1 MRLGR
6 HLEITSSL
14 RLFAISALWRARSLR
29 LPKVLLWLLLATGFF
44 GHGCATAQPNKARF
58 PPYQQR
64 AQSEVRGDLRV
75 SVSVPTAK
83 EAEAI
88 YGVDLTDESVQPV
101 WIEVSNDSTL
111 PYWFLTSGLD
121 PNYFAPSEVAHAF
134 YSKASDDANWTL
146 DARFDSLQFK
156 NPIMPGTTV
165 SGFVLTNLDEGFKVV
180 EVDLIARGDAN
191 SFTFITVDPTFQAT
205 SMRVDFDDLYGS
217 EGLVFVEDEVEL
229 RGLLEQL
236 PCCATNEDGTQYGDP
251 LNLVLIGTRKEIFA
265 ALLRRQWHPT
275 EILHAGSLWRTI
287 KSFLKGSRY
296 RYSPMSPLYVFGRPQ
311 DVAGQK
317 TRATIHERNHSR
329 YWLTPIRFQG
339 KEVWVG
345 QISRDIGVKYTLK
358 APTISTHVIDP
369 DVDEARL
376 YLIEDFAYSQALQ
389 KVGFVKGVG
398 AASREAPRLNLV
410 GDPYYTDGLRA
421 VMVIGARPH
430 SLSDIE
436 RLEWDWPPSSRMGLE
451 DDARS
456 KRDKDNV

>member
-1 MRLGR
+1 
-6 HLEITSSL
+6 
-14 RLFAISALWRARSLR
+14 
-29 LPKVLLWLLLATGFF
+29 
-44 GHGCATAQPNKARF
+44 
-58 PPYQQR
+58 
-64 AQSEVRGDLRV
+64 
-75 SVSVPTAK
+75 
-83 EAEAI
+83 
-88 YGVDLTDESVQPV
+88 
-101 WIEVSNDSTL
+101 
-111 PYWFLTSGLD
+111 
-121 PNYFAPSEVAHAF
+121 
-134 YSKASDDANWTL
+134 
-146 DARFDSLQFK
+146 
-156 NPIMPGTTV
+156 MPGTTV

-180 EVDLIARGDAN
+180 EVDLIARGDAK

-205 SMRVDFDDLYGS
+205 STRVDFDDLYGS

-287 KSFLKGSRY
+287 ESFLKGSRY
-296 RYSPMSPLYVFGRPQ
+296 RYSPISPLYAFGRPQ
-311 DVAGQK
+311 DAAGQK
-317 TRATIHERNHSR
+317 ARGTIHERNHSR

-358 APTISTHVIDP
+358 SPTISTHVIDP

-398 AASREAPRLNLV
+398 AASR
-410 GDPYYTDGLRA
+410 
-421 VMVIGARPH
+421 
-430 SLSDIE
+430 
-436 RLEWDWPPSSRMGLE
+436 
-451 DDARS
+451 
-456 KRDKDNV
+456 

>member
-1 MRLGR
+1 
-6 HLEITSSL
+6 
-14 RLFAISALWRARSLR
+14 
-29 LPKVLLWLLLATGFF
+29 
-44 GHGCATAQPNKARF
+44 
-58 PPYQQR
+58 
-64 AQSEVRGDLRV
+64 
-75 SVSVPTAK
+75 
-83 EAEAI
+83 
-88 YGVDLTDESVQPV
+88 
-101 WIEVSNDSTL
+101 
-111 PYWFLTSGLD
+111 
-121 PNYFAPSEVAHAF
+121 
-134 YSKASDDANWTL
+134 
-146 DARFDSLQFK
+146 
-156 NPIMPGTTV
+156 MPGTTV

-180 EVDLIARGDAN
+180 EVDLIARGDAK

-205 SMRVDFDDLYGS
+205 STRVDFDDLYGS

-287 KSFLKGSRY
+287 ESFLKGSRY
-296 RYSPMSPLYVFGRPQ
+296 RYSPISPLYVFGRPQ
-311 DVAGQK
+311 DAAGQK
-317 TRATIHERNHSR
+317 TRGTIHERNHSR